1 MNPTQRSISLRA
13 VAITG
18 AVMML
23 ATGAAASLITRGK
36 AAPAWSGKTIAG
48 ATLSST
54 QLKDRVV
61 LLNFFSYY

>member
-1 MNPTQRSISLRA
+1 MKSISLRA
-13 VAITG
+13 AAIMG
-18 AVMML
+18 AVLML
-23 ATGAAASLITRGK
+23 ASGAAASLIARGK

-48 ATLSST
+48 TSINSN